1 MTSIIFQTFLY
12 FKNLAFFIILTIC
25 NKIKSYKISI
35 LLKVKLTFFLYE
47 EFLSTI
53 MYILKCLVLFSF
65 YVSNLHHRLSY
76 SLKIDLNIGIN
87 VPITSIAHRYWS
99 KSWKLTIINSNN
111 SLIYFCII
119 MISFITMKVY

>member
-1 MTSIIFQTFLY
+1 M
-12 FKNLAFFIILTIC
+12 
-25 NKIKSYKISI
+25 
-35 LLKVKLTFFLYE
+35 KLTFFLYE

-119 MISFITMKVY
+119 MISFITMKVYYQIEDSQQYSQFKIIKDFLSIFFAVLKTKYKYYQ